1 MTIKDLQQALEC
13 WTFRPTWYTSHAID
27 TEAMDEAIS
36 NIQALDFTPSR
47 DELAEAIYE
56 NVKNIPAILD
66 TPSDLRKAS
75 QDFASKIYT
84 RL

>member
-1 MTIKDLQQALEC
+1 MTIKETQQALEC

-36 NIQALDFTPSR
+36 NIQALGFTPSR
-47 DELAEAIYE
+47 DELIEAIYE

-66 TPSDLRKAS
+66 TPADLRKAA
-75 QDFASKIYT
+75 QEFAAKIYA